1 MDIWIKGT
9 RRIRIPVL
17 PSSYS
22 ISSQENDTV
31 VNVIGLG
38 EVVLRGQR
46 SLQEVSFSSFFPR
59 RYDASYCQTSSLRS
73 PREYC
78 DIIESMKRSGPVKLT
93 ISGILNGRYRITEF
107 THGEPDGTGDIEY
120 TLTLREYRAPS
131 AQQSSVVAASSVEVS
146 GEKPIT
152 DTLADSTDATE
163 GGETRTT
170 KMVASAKQYV
180 VKAGDCVSSI
190 ARRLYGDNNWQQLY
204 EKNKDV
210 IGSNPVELTEGTYLT
225 P

>member
-1 MDIWIKGT
+1 M
-9 RRIRIPVL
+9 
-17 PSSYS
+17 
-22 ISSQENDTV
+22 
-31 VNVIGLG
+31 
-38 EVVLRGQR
+38 
-46 SLQEVSFSSFFPR
+46 
-59 RYDASYCQTSSLRS
+59 
-73 PREYC
+73 
-78 DIIESMKRSGPVKLT
+78 
-93 ISGILNGRYRITEF
+93 
-107 THGEPDGTGDIEY
+107 
-120 TLTLREYRAPS
+120 
-131 AQQSSVVAASSVEVS
+131 VAASSVEVS